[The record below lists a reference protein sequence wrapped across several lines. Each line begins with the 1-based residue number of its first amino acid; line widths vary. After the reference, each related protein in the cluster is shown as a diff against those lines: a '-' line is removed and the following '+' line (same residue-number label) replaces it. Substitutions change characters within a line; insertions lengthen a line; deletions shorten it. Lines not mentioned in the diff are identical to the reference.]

1 MLMTLRRI
9 WYKSA
14 AKRNS
19 FTTDFGEIL
28 IFFKLQILGVA
39 TPRGIPRL
47 KETLFLIEKAN

>member
-14 AKRNS
+14 AKKNS
-19 FTTDFGEIL
+19 FTSDFGEIL

-47 KETLFLIEKAN
+47 KEMLFLIEKAN